1 MVFDFIATCWCFS
14 LLMRTEMFC
23 WTGFIICIK
32 KWENICFEKYV
43 LKCGRGQRLES
54 QSWSVTTAS
63 LRLSENRCW
72 WRRTSQSERRWCWYL
87 NYSYIHWW
95 QMLFFWFIV
104 PVETRERKDS
114 RCFHVFVI
122 LDSRLWRLFPPQL
135 HQRTSSWILIFLAGA
150 QTGFSTVCVLVFFPR
165 TLRHKAFVGGLPAC
179 CSGAYMRGWRGGER
193 GCCGDCRA

>member
-1 MVFDFIATCWCFS
+1 MVFDFIATCLCFS

-72 WRRTSQSERRWCWYL
+72 WRRTSQSERRRDADTWIILKFTDDRCFFLIYCPRGDAWEEGQSLFSCLCDSGLSALTAVSTSAPSTHLFL
-87 NYSYIHWW
+87 NTKLPSRSTDGFFYRLCFGFFPSYIKTQSLCWW
-95 QMLFFWFIV
+95 
-104 PVETRERKDS
+104 
-114 RCFHVFVI
+114 
-122 LDSRLWRLFPPQL
+122 
-135 HQRTSSWILIFLAGA
+135 A
-150 QTGFSTVCVLVFFPR
+150 
-165 TLRHKAFVGGLPAC
+165 AC
-179 CSGAYMRGWRGGER
+179 LL
-193 GCCGDCRA
+193 